1 MELVK
6 IPHERIKALRGDA
19 DATLQ
24 MLMLR
29 MKVSMTVDED
39 GGVEL
44 DGEPI
49 DEFFAKEVVRAIG
62 RGFEP
67 RIALKLLKDDYA
79 FHLIDLRD
87 FAYKPDQM
95 ARIKGRVIGEKGKAK
110 KIIEEEGEVDLAIY
124 GHTVGIIGSLDVI
137 GTATDAVFKLIE
149 GKPHS
154 AVYLYL
160 EKIKRK
166 RKQEEMVELRSG
178 KMTKK

>member
-24 MLMLR
+24 MLIFR

-67 RIALKLLKDDYA
+67 RIALKLMNDEYA

-87 FAYKPDQM
+87 FGTKPHHI
-95 ARIKGRVIGEKGKAK
+95 ASIIGRVLGA
-110 KIIEEEGEVDLAIY
+110 
-124 GHTVGIIGSLDVI
+124 
-137 GTATDAVFKLIE
+137 
-149 GKPHS
+149 
-154 AVYLYL
+154 
-160 EKIKRK
+160 
-166 RKQEEMVELRSG
+166 
-178 KMTKK
+178 